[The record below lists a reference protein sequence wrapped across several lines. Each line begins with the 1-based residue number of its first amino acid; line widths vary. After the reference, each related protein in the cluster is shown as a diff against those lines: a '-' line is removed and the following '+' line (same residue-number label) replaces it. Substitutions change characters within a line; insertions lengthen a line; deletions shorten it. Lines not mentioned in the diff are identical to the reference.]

1 MIRVLIADDQALVRT
16 GFRVILDAEPDLE
29 VVGEAADGRETVE
42 LMQAKRPEVVLM
54 DIRMPN
60 LDGIEAT
67 RRLTALPRPPR
78 VLMLTTFDL
87 DEYVYEALRAGAS
100 GFLLKDAGA
109 DELLHA
115 VRVVAAGEA
124 LLSPSITRRLIAD
137 YVRRPPASVQPA
149 ALDRLTPRELEV
161 LRLVACGLSNGEI
174 ARELVLGDATIKTH
188 VARIFQKL
196 DLHDRVQ
203 AVLLAYETGLV
214 TPGGA
219 ATATP
224 PATAQRNA
232 RDPANRQVATGDRS
246 G

>member
-1 MIRVLIADDQALVRT
+1 MIRVLIADDQELVRT

-29 VVGEAADGRETVE
+29 VVGEAGDGRETVE
-42 LMQAKRPEVVLM
+42 LVPEKCPDVVLM

-67 RRLTALPRPPR
+67 RRITALPRAPR

-115 VRVVAAGEA
+115 VHVVAAGEA

-137 YVRRPPASVQPA
+137 YARRPPASEQPA
-149 ALDRLTPRELEV
+149 ALVELTPRELEV
-161 LRLVACGLSNGEI
+161 LRLLARGLSNGEI
-174 ARELVLGDATIKTH
+174 ARELVLGEATVKTH
-188 VARIFQKL
+188 VARVFQKL
-196 DLHDRVQ
+196 DLHDRAQ
-203 AVLLAYETGLV
+203 AVVLAYETGLV
-214 TPGGA
+214 IPGEA
-219 ATATP
+219 A
-224 PATAQRNA
+224 
-232 RDPANRQVATGDRS
+232 
-246 G
+246 

>member
-29 VVGEAADGRETVE
+29 VVGEAGDGHEAVE
-42 LMQAKRPEVVLM
+42 LVPQKRPEVVLM

-67 RRLTALPRPPR
+67 RRLTALPRAPR

-115 VRVVAAGEA
+115 VRVVAGGEA

-137 YVRRPPASVQPA
+137 YARRPPASEQPA
-149 ALDRLTPRELEV
+149 ALAELTPRELEV
-161 LRLVACGLSNGEI
+161 LRMLARGLSNGEI
-174 ARELVLGDATIKTH
+174 ARELVLGEATVKTH
-188 VARIFQKL
+188 VARVFQKL
-196 DLHDRVQ
+196 DLHDRAQ
-203 AVLLAYETGLV
+203 AVVLAYETGLV
-214 TPGGA
+214 VPGEA
-219 ATATP
+219 A
-224 PATAQRNA
+224 
-232 RDPANRQVATGDRS
+232 
-246 G
+246 